1 MSFAS
6 GQEQA
11 ACAAHAPDGARAST
25 ASALLAHLP
34 GATWLAPVAVIGG
47 AISSGVAFAR
57 PGWMLTLAMAVLLSL
72 AWVSVWGT
80 IAGVNW
86 SAPLSLWQRWTQ
98 GAPLKALPYTRPDS
112 DAAYASLRIGQL
124 VNWLER
130 ELLPRYG
137 AILLLGA
144 TGLAIMIVLAAA
156 LGPAA
161 TLLAIGAICLAQV
174 AVVACRGDGAP
185 SAILEGATV
194 VGLPMLLGAAT
205 FAPVAPDVWPVSVAV
220 AVAFAGIRKGSPRT
234 RNAGYA
240 LAVLIAALTRQ
251 PIGAFVLATL
261 WAPSLILGSPR
272 HNYGWLAVG
281 LLAFAIARAAV
292 V

>member
-1 MSFAS
+1 MSFAP

-11 ACAAHAPDGARAST
+11 TRIADESDGARAFD
-25 ASALLAHLP
+25 ARALFAYLP
-34 GATWLAPVAVIGG
+34 KATWLAPVAVLGG
-47 AISSGVAFAR
+47 AVSSGAALAR
-57 PGWMLTLAMAVLLSL
+57 PGWMLTLAMAMLLSL
-72 AWVSVWGT
+72 AWVGVWGT

-86 SAPLSLWQRWTQ
+86 SAPLSLWRRWTQ
-98 GAPLKALPYTRPDS
+98 GAPLRTLPYTKPDS
-112 DAAYASLRIGQL
+112 DAAYVSLRIGQL

-137 AILLLGA
+137 AALLFGA
-144 TGLAIMIVLAAA
+144 TGLAITIVLAAA

-205 FAPVAPDVWPVSVAV
+205 FAPVAPDVWLVSVAV
-220 AVAFAGIRKGSPRT
+220 AVAFAGIRAGAPRT
-234 RNAGYA
+234 RNTGYA
-240 LAVLIAALTRQ
+240 LAVLAAALTRQ
-251 PIGAFVLATL
+251 PISAFVLATL
-261 WAPSLILGSPR
+261 WAPSLILGLSR
-272 HNYGWLAVG
+272 HNYGWLAVV
-281 LLAFAIARAAV
+281 LLAFAVARAAV
-292 V
+292 G